1 LKNQP
6 IQNTAA
12 TETQKEKL
20 TWETPTVQEY
30 SPRLILQQ
38 EEEELMRLLAD
49 ENAFKLLT
57 GSVNPSDYRLKE
69 DAQEFSGLE
78 LVNRIQVYNYAWK
91 ADGNREYGVMAH
103 ELQTELPY
111 LVTGSK
117 DEVDAEGQPRIQ
129 RVNYAKLVPVL
140 LRAIQEQQE
149 MISELREKIGNKINE
164 ENNYQNHNNLIL

>member
-1 LKNQP
+1 MQNQP

-12 TETQKEKL
+12 TETSKEKL
-20 TWETPTVQEY
+20 TWETPIIQEF
-30 SPRLILQQ
+30 SPRLIQQQ

-57 GSVNPSDYRLKE
+57 GSASDYRLKE

-78 LVNRIQVYNYAWK
+78 LVNRIQVYDYAWK

-103 ELQTELPY
+103 ELQTELSY

-117 DEVDAEGQPRIQ
+117 DEVDENGQPRIQ

-149 MISELREKIGNKINE
+149 MISELRLQIEVIK
-164 ENNYQNHNNLIL
+164 QSTSHTVF

>member
-1 LKNQP
+1 MKNQP

-12 TETQKEKL
+12 TENLKEKL
-20 TWETPTVQEY
+20 TWETPTIQEY
-30 SPRLILQQ
+30 SPRLIQQQ

-57 GSVNPSDYRLKE
+57 GSVSSDYRLKE

-78 LVNRIQVYNYAWK
+78 LVNRIQVYDYAWK

-103 ELQTELPY
+103 ELQAELPY
-111 LVTGSK
+111 LVTGHK
-117 DEVDAEGQPRIQ
+117 DEVDENGQPRIQ

-149 MISELREKIGNKINE
+149 MISELRQQVDTIKQASEDSV
-164 ENNYQNHNNLIL
+164 L

>member
-1 LKNQP
+1 MQNQP

-12 TETQKEKL
+12 TETSKEKL
-20 TWETPTVQEY
+20 TWETPIIQEF
-30 SPRLILQQ
+30 SPRLIQQQ

-57 GSVNPSDYRLKE
+57 GSASDYRLKE

-78 LVNRIQVYNYAWK
+78 LVNRIQVYDYAWK

-117 DEVDAEGQPRIQ
+117 DEVDENGQPRIQ

-149 MISELREKIGNKINE
+149 MISELRLQIEVIK
-164 ENNYQNHNNLIL
+164 QSTSHTVF

>member
-1 LKNQP
+1 MQNQP

-12 TETQKEKL
+12 TETSKEKL
-20 TWETPTVQEY
+20 TWETPKIQEF
-30 SPRLILQQ
+30 SPRLIQQQ

-57 GSVNPSDYRLKE
+57 GSVPSDYRLKE
-69 DAQEFSGLE
+69 DAQAFSGLE
-78 LVNRIQVYNYAWK
+78 LVNRIQVYDYAWK

-111 LVTGSK
+111 LVTGHK
-117 DEVDAEGQPRIQ
+117 DEVDENGQACIQ

-149 MISELREKIGNKINE
+149 MISELKEQVKVIK
-164 ENNYQNHNNLIL
+164 QATADTAL

>member
-1 LKNQP
+1 MS
-6 IQNTAA
+6 
-12 TETQKEKL
+12 ETQSNNSTPSNTSNKKL
-20 TWETPTVQEY
+20 TWETPTIQEF
-30 SPRLILQQ
+30 SPRLIQQQ

-57 GSVNPSDYRLKE
+57 GSSTSDYRLKE
-69 DAQEFSGLE
+69 DAQEFSGLD
-78 LVNRIQVYNYAWK
+78 LVNRIQVYDYAWK

-117 DEVDAEGQPRIQ
+117 DEVDENGQPHIQ

-149 MISELREKIGNKINE
+149 MINTLQKENKEFKERIVQLEKK
-164 ENNYQNHNNLIL
+164 

>member
-1 LKNQP
+1 VQNQP

-12 TETQKEKL
+12 TETSKEKL
-20 TWETPTVQEY
+20 TWETPAIQEF
-30 SPRLILQQ
+30 SPRLIQQQ
-38 EEEELMRLLAD
+38 EEEELMRLLTD

-57 GSVNPSDYRLKE
+57 GSTSDYRLKE
-69 DAQEFSGLE
+69 DAQEFSGLD
-78 LVNRIQVYNYAWK
+78 LVNRIQVYDYAWK

-111 LVTGSK
+111 LVTGKK
-117 DEVDAEGQPRIQ
+117 DEVDENCQPHIQ

-149 MISELREKIGNKINE
+149 MISELREQVETIK
-164 ENNYQNHNNLIL
+164 QATADTAL

>member
-1 LKNQP
+1 MKNQP

-12 TETQKEKL
+12 TETSKEKL
-20 TWETPTVQEY
+20 TWETPTIQEF
-30 SPRLILQQ
+30 SPRLIQQQ

-57 GSVNPSDYRLKE
+57 GSTSDYRLKE
-69 DAQEFSGLE
+69 DAQEFSGLD
-78 LVNRIQVYNYAWK
+78 LVNRIQVYDYAWK

-103 ELQTELPY
+103 ELQAELPY
-111 LVTGSK
+111 LVTGKK
-117 DEVDAEGQPRIQ
+117 DEVDENGQPHIQ

-149 MISELREKIGNKINE
+149 MISELREQVETIK
-164 ENNYQNHNNLIL
+164 QATTDTAL

>member
-1 LKNQP
+1 MQLFMS
-6 IQNTAA
+6 
-12 TETQKEKL
+12 ETQSNNSTPSNTSNKKL
-20 TWETPTVQEY
+20 TWETPTIQEF
-30 SPRLILQQ
+30 SPRLIQQQ

-57 GSVNPSDYRLKE
+57 GSASDYRLKK
-69 DAQEFSGLE
+69 DAQEFSGLD
-78 LVNRIQVYNYAWK
+78 LVNRIQVYDYAWK

-103 ELQTELPY
+103 ELQAELPY

-117 DEVDAEGQPRIQ
+117 DEVDENGQPHIQ

-149 MISELREKIGNKINE
+149 MISELREQVETIK
-164 ENNYQNHNNLIL
+164 QASADTVL

>member
-1 LKNQP
+1 MKNQP

-12 TETQKEKL
+12 TENLKEKL
-20 TWETPTVQEY
+20 TWETPTIQEY
-30 SPRLILQQ
+30 SPRLIQQQ

-57 GSVNPSDYRLKE
+57 GSVSSDYRLKE

-91 ADGNREYGVMAH
+91 ANGNREYGVMAH
-103 ELQTELPY
+103 ELQAELPY
-111 LVTGSK
+111 LVTGHK
-117 DEVDAEGQPRIQ
+117 DEVDENGQPRIQ

-149 MISELREKIGNKINE
+149 MISELRQQVDTIKQASEDSV
-164 ENNYQNHNNLIL
+164 L

>member
-1 LKNQP
+1 MQNQP

-12 TETQKEKL
+12 TETSNKKL
-20 TWETPTVQEY
+20 TWETPTIQEF
-30 SPRLILQQ
+30 SPRLIQQQ

-57 GSVNPSDYRLKE
+57 GSTSDYRLKE
-69 DAQEFSGLE
+69 DAQEFSGLD
-78 LVNRIQVYNYAWK
+78 LVNRIQVYDYVWN

-103 ELQTELPY
+103 ELQAELPY
-111 LVTGSK
+111 LVTGKK
-117 DEVDAEGQPRIQ
+117 DEVDENGQPHIQ

-149 MISELREKIGNKINE
+149 MISELREQVETIK
-164 ENNYQNHNNLIL
+164 QASADTVL

>member
-1 LKNQP
+1 MQLFMS
-6 IQNTAA
+6 
-12 TETQKEKL
+12 ETQSNNSTPSNTSNKKL
-20 TWETPTVQEY
+20 TWETPTIQEF
-30 SPRLILQQ
+30 SPRLIQQQ

-57 GSVNPSDYRLKE
+57 GSKSDYRLKK
-69 DAQEFSGLE
+69 DAQEFSGLD
-78 LVNRIQVYNYAWK
+78 LVNRIQVYDYAWK

-117 DEVDAEGQPRIQ
+117 DEVDENGQPHIQ

-149 MISELREKIGNKINE
+149 MISELREQVETIK
-164 ENNYQNHNNLIL
+164 QATTDTAL